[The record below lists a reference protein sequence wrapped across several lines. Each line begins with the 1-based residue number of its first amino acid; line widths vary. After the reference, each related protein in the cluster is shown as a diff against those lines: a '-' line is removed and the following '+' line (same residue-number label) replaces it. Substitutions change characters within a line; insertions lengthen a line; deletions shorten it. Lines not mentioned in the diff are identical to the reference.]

1 VPPWLAYLY
10 NLPMPP
16 SVFIT
21 RPVFAPVVEKIA
33 AQCRVKQNTEDRTL
47 SREELFAGLADCQ
60 GVLTQLTDRM
70 DREAMERAPG
80 LRVIAN
86 IAVGY
91 DNIDVPAATER
102 GILVTNTP
110 GILTETTADFAFALL
125 LAAARRMVEC
135 DQFVRSGQWK
145 QWKLDLL
152 LGTDAHHGTLGI
164 VGFGRIGQAVA
175 RRARG
180 FEMRVLYSAPRR
192 AAPQAERELNAQH
205 VPLETLL
212 RESDFVSLH
221 VPLKS
226 ETHHLIGA
234 AQLALMKPT
243 AILINTAR
251 GPVVDEAALVAAL
264 REGRMQSAGLD
275 VFEREPELHP
285 GICGLPNVVLAPHVG
300 SGSRQTRLRM
310 AELAAENLLA
320 ALRGETPPNL
330 VNREAVRSAP

>member
-1 VPPWLAYLY
+1 MQPT
-10 NLPMPP
+10 
-16 SVFIT
+16 VFIT
-21 RPVFAPVVEKIA
+21 QPVFAPAVEKLSA
-33 AQCRVKQNTEDRTL
+33 HCRVTRNTEDRPPT
-47 SREELFAGLADCQ
+47 REELFAGLADCQ
-60 GVLTQLTDRM
+60 GVLAQLTDRM
-70 DREAMERAPG
+70 DREAMDHAPH
-80 LRVIAN
+80 LRVISN

-125 LAAARRMVEC
+125 LAAARRMVEA
-135 DQFVRSGQWK
+135 DQFARSGQWK

-152 LGTDAHHGTLGI
+152 LGADVHHATLGI

-180 FEMRVLYSAPRR
+180 FEMRVLYASPRR
-192 AAPQAERELNAQH
+192 AAPDVEQELAARH

-221 VPLKS
+221 APLKP
-226 ETHHLIGA
+226 ETRHLIAA
-234 AQLALMKPT
+234 AQLALMKPA
-243 AILINTAR
+243 AILVNTAR
-251 GPVVDEAALVAAL
+251 GPIVDEAALVAAL
-264 REGRMQSAGLD
+264 REGRIQAAGLD

-285 GICGLPNVVLAPHVG
+285 DLPGLPNVVLAPHVG

-320 ALRGETPPNL
+320 ALSGKTPPNL
-330 VNREAVRSAP
+330 LNREVLAMRATRKEN